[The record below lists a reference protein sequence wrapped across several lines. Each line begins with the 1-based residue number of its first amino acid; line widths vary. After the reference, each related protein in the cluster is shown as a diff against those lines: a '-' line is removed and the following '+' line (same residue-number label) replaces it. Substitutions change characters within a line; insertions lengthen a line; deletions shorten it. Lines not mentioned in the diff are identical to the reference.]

1 MVAEPLGEV
10 AVREPEGESESYAV
24 GMDLQRSEMEDDG
37 YWLHDSP
44 MVATT
49 VVPP

>member
-10 AVREPEGESESYAV
+10 AVREPEGDCKPDAI

-37 YWLHDSP
+37 YWLHEST

-49 VVPP
+49 VVRP